1 MLAAWTWAHSID
13 DSSGTGSE
21 TVQTPNDFSLN
32 RGNSSFDLRHNVVL
46 SWTYELPIGK
56 GKALLGNTSG
66 PLQWIA
72 GGWQINSIDS
82 FQTGTPFTVTM
93 ASSLLNAGSGVHW
106 PDGIG
111 AGTLDNPTIQRW
123 LDPPPFVSPGNFTSG
138 NAGRNACYPPSATT
152 MHDPRAER

>member
-1 MLAAWTWAHSID
+1 MLAAWTWSHSID
-13 DSSGTGSE
+13 NSSGSGSE
-21 TVQTPNDFSLN
+21 TVQTPYDLSLN
-32 RGNSSFDLRHNVVL
+32 RGNSSCDLRRSVVL

-93 ASSLLNAGSGVHW
+93 ASSLLNAGSGVQW
-106 PDGIG
+106 PDPIG
-111 AGTLDNPTIQRW
+111 AATLDNPTLPHW
-123 LDPPPFVSPGNFTSG
+123 FYPTPFLPPGNFT
-138 NAGRNACYPPSATT
+138 
-152 MHDPRAER
+152 